1 MQISERIIGA
11 VTVIDLKGEAKARG
25 QYDGFQQIVQQRI
38 DAGRKHFVVNLA
50 ECKWIDSA
58 GLGELIRLFTHV
70 MRQGGELKL
79 AGAPEKI
86 RNILKVT
93 NLTQVIELFESEES
107 AIGSFK
113 L

>member
-1 MQISERIIGA
+1 MQISERKVGA

-38 DAGRKHFVVNLA
+38 DAGHRHFVVNLA
-50 ECKWIDSA
+50 ECQWIDSA
-58 GLGELIRLFTHV
+58 GLGELIRSFTHV

-79 AGAPEKI
+79 ASAPEKI
-86 RNILKVT
+86 GNILKVT
-93 NLTQVIELFESEES
+93 NLTQVIELFETEDS
-107 AIGSFK
+107 AVRSFK